1 MAPPS
6 TGIIAHRAGDVGR
19 GGGEHERGRPAE
31 LLGLAVP
38 AQRDV
43 LRQAGTHL
51 IGIAAKGIKFTD
63 LSAAILTGS
72 SPLTGGL
79 AGPSAL
85 ASVFTTPDQ
94 TREQPI
100 GKWPTPRA
108 ARAPEAA
115 SMKTVEAAAPAR
127 EPGTCRGG
135 NGCASECPLLRVL
148 LPIVAVTGR
157 AL

>member
-6 TGIIAHRAGDVGR
+6 TGIIAHRAGDAGR
-19 GGGEHERGRPAE
+19 DGGEHERGRPAE

-43 LRQAGTHL
+43 LRQAGTYL

-63 LSAAILTGS
+63 PSAAILTGS
-72 SPLTGGL
+72 SPLTGAWPGRVRWRVSSPPW
-79 AGPSAL
+79 AGPGNSL
-85 ASVFTTPDQ
+85 LEMASSVSGPCT
-94 TREQPI
+94 E
-100 GKWPTPRA
+100 G
-108 ARAPEAA
+108 A

-135 NGCASECPLLRVL
+135 SGCASECPPLRVL

-157 AL
+157 AP

>member
-19 GGGEHERGRPAE
+19 GGGEHERGRLAE

-72 SPLTGGL
+72 SPLTG
-79 AGPSAL
+79 A
-85 ASVFTTPDQ
+85 
-94 TREQPI
+94 
-100 GKWPTPRA
+100 WPGRVRWRVSSPPRA
-108 ARAPEAA
+108 RPANSPLGNGQLRERPAHREGQHEDGRGGRPGEGAGHLPGWQRMRIRV
-115 SMKTVEAAAPAR
+115 SAAAGLVTDR
-127 EPGTCRGG
+127 W
-135 NGCASECPLLRVL
+135 
-148 LPIVAVTGR
+148 VTGR

>member
-1 MAPPS
+1 MVPPS

-19 GGGEHERGRPAE
+19 GGGEHERGRLAE

-72 SPLTGGL
+72 SP
-79 AGPSAL
+79 
-85 ASVFTTPDQ
+85 SV
-94 TREQPI
+94 RRC
-100 GKWPTPRA
+100 GSCYRSS
-108 ARAPEAA
+108 R
-115 SMKTVEAAAPAR
+115 
-127 EPGTCRGG
+127 
-135 NGCASECPLLRVL
+135 
-148 LPIVAVTGR
+148 
-157 AL
+157 